1 MEPLAGW
8 SIAVTAERRATEQ
21 GQMLEARG
29 ARVLYTPMV
38 ASSPCEEGALRA
50 RTNELLAD
58 PPDVVVANTAIG
70 VRSWIA
76 LASSWGLGAA
86 LHSLLGGATLVAR
99 GTKAAGAL
107 MSEGLDVGWLSREET
122 LADVVEHL
130 VARGVAGQRVAL
142 QHDGRLETPAVE
154 RLRGAGATVV
164 ELPIY
169 RTTSTPAGRGSK
181 RLANAL
187 GTHDVDAI
195 TFTSPAAVCA
205 YAGLLDGLGS
215 RGDPPDVVGAC
226 IGPVTAAAAS
236 AAGLHSVVVPA
247 RARLGPMVKML
258 ADEMAARGV
267 AIDVAGVPARLQ
279 GARLAIG
286 TVDSQLT
293 PRERTL
299 LGALIDADGA
309 VVSKSALARLAWT
322 DDVEEHTVEV
332 TVNRL
337 RLKLGAAAAAL
348 QTTNRRGYRL
358 VTGTPQPSAH
368 NAAPGL

>member
-1 MEPLAGW
+1 VEPLAGW
-8 SIAVTAERRATEQ
+8 CIAVTAERRASEQ

-29 ARVLYTPMV
+29 ARVLYTPLV
-38 ASSPCEEGALRA
+38 ASSPCEEVALQA

-58 PPDVVVANTAIG
+58 PPDIVVTNTAIG

-86 LHSLLGGATLVAR
+86 LHGLLARATLVAR

-107 MSEGLDVGWLSREET
+107 MSEGLDVAWLSREET

-130 VARGVAGQRVAL
+130 VAGGVAGQRVAL

-154 RLRGAGATVV
+154 HLRAAGASVV

-169 RTTSTPAGRGSK
+169 RTASVPAGPGSK
-181 RLANAL
+181 RLTSAL
-187 GTHDVDAI
+187 ATQDVDAI
-195 TFTSPAAVCA
+195 TFTSPAAVWA
-205 YAGLLDGLGS
+205 SVSLLEERAG
-215 RGDPPDVVGAC
+215 RGEPPDVVCAC

-236 AAGLHSVVVPA
+236 AAGLHNVVVPS
-247 RARLGPMVKML
+247 RARLGPMVHML
-258 ADEMAARGV
+258 ADEMAAKGV
-267 AIDVAGVPARLQ
+267 AIDVGGVSARLQ

-299 LGALIDADGA
+299 LGALIDAKGA
-309 VVSKSALARLAWT
+309 VVSKSTLARLAWT
-322 DDVEEHTVEV
+322 GDVEEHTVEV

-337 RLKLGAAAAAL
+337 RLKLGVVAAAL

-358 VTGTPQPSAH
+358 VAGTPQPGAH
-368 NAAPGL
+368 SAAPSL